1 MRIVV
6 AMSGGVDS
14 SVAAALLAEQGHD
27 VIGLSMQLYDQSEGQ
42 TSFGSCCSID
52 DLYDARRVAAALDI
66 PHYIMNFERQ
76 FQEQVVSNFVDEYAA
91 GRTPLP
97 CAHCNSDLKF
107 ATLAERAQALG
118 ADAVATGHY
127 ARVEPTGRASDAG
140 ALSGQAPIRPAAEG
154 GAPSGQ
160 APIRL
165 AGDEGARSG
174 QARYVLKR
182 GVDAAKDQ
190 SYFLFSLTQAQL
202 ARAVF
207 PVGDRPKEAVRE
219 YARLRKLP
227 VADKPDSQEICF
239 IPDNDYRGFVEKQL
253 PDTDRAG
260 LFIDER
266 GAVLGGHAGVHRFT
280 VGQRKGLGLTSSP
293 SGTPLYVLA
302 LRPAD
307 QQVIVGPRSSLE
319 RTTLSASGVNWLV
332 ETPQSTMRA
341 AVQIRHRHQAAPAS
355 VRATGP
361 GQAAVTFDT
370 PQIAIT
376 PGQAVV
382 FYDDDVVLGGGW
394 ID

>member
-1 MRIVV
+1 MRIVI

-52 DLYDARRVAAALDI
+52 DLHDARRVAAALDI

-76 FQEQVVSNFVDEYAA
+76 FQEQVVSNFVEEYAA

-107 ATLAERAQALG
+107 ATLAERAEALG

-127 ARVEPTGRASDAG
+127 ARVE
-140 ALSGQAPIRPAAEG
+140 AL
-154 GAPSGQ
+154 
-160 APIRL
+160 RL
-165 AGDEGARSG
+165 AGDDSARSG
-174 QARYVLKR
+174 QGIRFGSEDEALSGATRYVLKR

-207 PVGDRPKEAVRE
+207 PVGDRPKDAVRE

-239 IPDNDYRGFVEKQL
+239 IPDHDYRGFVEKRL
-253 PDTDRAG
+253 PDADRAG

-280 VGQRKGLGLTSSP
+280 VGQRKGLGLASSP

-307 QQVIVGPRSSLE
+307 HQVIVGPRSSLE
-319 RTTLSASGVNWLV
+319 RTTLAASGVNWLV
-332 ETPQSTMRA
+332 ERPPSAIRA

>member
-42 TSFGSCCSID
+42 TSFGSCCTID
-52 DLYDARRVAAALDI
+52 DLHDARRVAAAINI
-66 PHYIMNFERQ
+66 PHYIMNFEKQ
-76 FQEQVVSNFVDEYAA
+76 FDEQVVSNFVREYAS

-107 ATLAERAQALG
+107 ATLAERARGLG

-127 ARVEPTGRASDAG
+127 ARVETLEPTGDRD
-140 ALSGQAPIRPAAEG
+140 
-154 GAPSGQ
+154 
-160 APIRL
+160 
-165 AGDEGARSG
+165 ARSG
-174 QARYVLKR
+174 QARRYVLKR
-182 GVDAAKDQ
+182 GVDASKDQ
-190 SYFLFSLTQAQL
+190 SYFLFSLTQDQL

-207 PVGDRPKEAVRE
+207 PVGDRPKDAVRE
-219 YARLRKLP
+219 YARARGLP
-227 VADKPDSQEICF
+227 VAEKPDSQEICF
-239 IPDNDYRGFVEKQL
+239 IPDDDYRAFVTKRV
-253 PDTDRAG
+253 PDADRAG
-260 LFIDER
+260 TFVDEH
-266 GAVLGGHAGVHRFT
+266 GHVLGGHDGIHRFT
-280 VGQRKGLGLTSSP
+280 VGQRKGLGLAA
-293 SGTPLYVLA
+293 SGTPMYVLA

-307 QQVIVGPRSSLE
+307 HQVVVGPKRSLE
-319 RTTLSASGVNWLV
+319 RTTLTASQVNWIGQ
-332 ETPQSTMRA
+332 EPTAPIRA

-361 GQAAVTFDT
+361 GTASVEFDA

-382 FYDDDVVLGGGW
+382 FYDGDSVTGGGW